1 MLTYVCVLCGRRV
14 GVFATEHSTP
24 TVGTVE
30 PSVGDNHLLEKK
42 TEF

>member
-1 MLTYVCVLCGRRV
+1 MLAHVCVLCGRV
-14 GVFATEHSTP
+14 GVFAAAHSTP

-42 TEF
+42 TDF